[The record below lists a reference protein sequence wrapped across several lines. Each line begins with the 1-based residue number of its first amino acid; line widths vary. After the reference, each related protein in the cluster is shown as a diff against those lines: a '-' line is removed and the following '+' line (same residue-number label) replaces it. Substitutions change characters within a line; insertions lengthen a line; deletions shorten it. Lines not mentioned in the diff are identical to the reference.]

1 MRTADEYVSEGLKGF
16 FVLFCLSVFAS
27 QDNHYLSLLK
37 FHFEISSL
45 GSNKH
50 KNVTCIND
58 MNKNVDTYS
67 VQAHCC
73 KPLECRG
80 SLFS

>member
-27 QDNHYLSLLK
+27 QDSHYLSLLK

-45 GSNKH
+45 GGN
-50 KNVTCIND
+50 INIK
-58 MNKNVDTYS
+58 MS
-67 VQAHCC
+67 HA
-73 KPLECRG
+73 LMI
-80 SLFS
+80 